1 MQILKT
7 QTVEILNESDIVV
20 VRKLV
25 REWTLEAKFSLINQT
40 KLMTAASELA
50 RNVFKYAATGTVQ
63 LNLMANPAGRTG
75 LQLIFEDQGPGI
87 PDIDQAMRD
96 GFSTGNSLG
105 IGLSGSQRLV
115 HDFEITSQEGKGTRA
130 AIVIWK

>member
-1 MQILKT
+1 MQNLKT
-7 QTVEILNESDIVV
+7 QTLPIQSEQDIVT

-25 REWTLEAKFSLINQT
+25 REWTVQAQFSVLSQT

-50 RNVFKYAATGTVQ
+50 RNVFKYATTGTAE
-63 LNLMANPAGRTG
+63 LNLISDGKRTG

-87 PDIDQAMRD
+87 ANIEQAMTD

-105 IGLSGSQRLV
+105 IGLSGSARLV
-115 HDFEITSQEGKGTRA
+115 HDFEITSKEGKGTRA
-130 AIVIWK
+130 AIIIWK